1 MPRSAVHLAPNVSIL
16 GAHVDAIRIQ
26 VHLAIA
32 LAPCIEMR
40 SEKAVDDMKHAD
52 MLNGLNKKSSV
63 GVLAGLTNI
72 STAGRRYI
80 IPVHF
85 HNVYGSDRPL
95 NPLNVRKKKHV
106 FCTLPLYRIWD
117 PALHLNVVSAFRV
130 SQQSKSVDV

>member
-1 MPRSAVHLAPNVSIL
+1 MPRSALHLAPNVSIL

-40 SEKAVDDMKHAD
+40 SEEAVDDMKHAD

-72 STAGRRYI
+72 STAGKRYI
-80 IPVHF
+80 INYH
-85 HNVYGSDRPL
+85 HVYGSDRPL
-95 NPLNVRKKKHV
+95 NPLNGQTH
-106 FCTLPLYRIWD
+106 FFLYT
-117 PALHLNVVSAFRV
+117 ASASDLV
-130 SQQSKSVDV
+130 IPPYI

>member
-1 MPRSAVHLAPNVSIL
+1 MPRSALHLAPNVSIL

-95 NPLNVRKKKHV
+95 NPLNVRKKNMFFVH
-106 FCTLPLYRIWD
+106 CLCIGSGIPPYI
-117 PALHLNVVSAFRV
+117 
-130 SQQSKSVDV
+130 